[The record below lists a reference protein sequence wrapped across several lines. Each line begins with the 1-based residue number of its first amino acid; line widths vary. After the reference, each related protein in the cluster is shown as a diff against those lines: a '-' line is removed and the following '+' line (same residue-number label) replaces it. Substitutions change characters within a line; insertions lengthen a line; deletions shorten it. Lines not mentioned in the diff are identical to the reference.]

1 MGYQEPVRLQ
11 VLGVGDAFSFVHHN
25 TCFLLCSPSG
35 RALIDGTPGLFRL
48 LHQRGVLV
56 ESIDNVILTHIHAD
70 HAAGIESFLLYRRFR
85 LGRKT
90 RLFTSSR
97 VMDSMKEGFFPS
109 FRDGFSG
116 DLKRIEQGRLED
128 YVEFIPLS
136 ETESAWI
143 LPEVEVEIRH
153 NWHPVPTLGLK
164 LRAHETTVGISG
176 DHCFH
181 PGLLRE
187 LLEEGR
193 ISQSEF
199 ARMAGPWLWESDL
212 IYHEVTRQSGG
223 GHTVEQELLS
233 LSDRVR
239 SKLRL
244 LHAPDG
250 FIPGPLAMA
259 AEGEQVVI
267 FPGQKFEIKPS
278 HPCG

>member
-1 MGYQEPVRLQ
+1 MGYQEPVGLQ

-25 TCFLLCSPSG
+25 TCFLLSSPSG
-35 RALIDGTPGLFRL
+35 MVLIDGTPGLLRL
-48 LHQRGVLV
+48 LHQRGVPG
-56 ESIDNVILTHIHAD
+56 EPIDSVILTHIHAD
-70 HAAGIESFLLYRRFR
+70 HASGIESFLLYRRFR

-109 FRDGFSG
+109 FRDGFSS
-116 DLKRIEQGRLED
+116 DLKRIEQGSLGD
-128 YVEFIPLS
+128 YVDYHPLS
-136 ETESAWI
+136 ETAPNRI

-164 LRAHETTVGISG
+164 LKAHETTVGISG
-176 DHCFH
+176 DHCYR

-187 LLEEGR
+187 LLEEGA
-193 ISQSEF
+193 ISRSEF

-223 GHTVEQELLS
+223 GHTFEQDLLS
-233 LSDRVR
+233 LSALVR

-259 AEGEQVVI
+259 AEGEEVVI
-267 FPGQKFEIKPS
+267 FPGRKFVIRPS
-278 HPCG
+278 HP